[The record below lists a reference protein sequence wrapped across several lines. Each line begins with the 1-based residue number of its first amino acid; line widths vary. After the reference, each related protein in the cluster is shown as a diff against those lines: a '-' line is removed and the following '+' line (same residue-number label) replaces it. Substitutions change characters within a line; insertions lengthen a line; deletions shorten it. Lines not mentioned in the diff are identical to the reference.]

1 MATLRKPFQGVLNII
16 RFNWHFYL
24 LVMVL
29 CWISL
34 LSTFLL
40 HNSLSTIVLL
50 GIFLALIITVGS
62 LIVSYY
68 IYDVSDLYKLNWLP
82 DDDSKLNI
90 LNIHAGFDET
100 SALLKAKYFNSQ
112 LTVLDF
118 YDPKKH
124 TEISIKR
131 AREAYPCYEG
141 TVQTNTETLP
151 LATNSIDKI
160 FVIFAAHEIRNDG
173 ERIQFFKEL
182 NRALNANGEIFITE
196 HLRDLPNFLAYN
208 IGFLHFLAKDS
219 WYNTFIKSNFVIK
232 QEQKLNPF
240 ISTFTLHKNGNTY

>member
-24 LVMVL
+24 IVSLL
-29 CWISL
+29 CSISL
-34 LSTFLL
+34 LVNYILPSLL
-40 HNSLSTIVLL
+40 SNLILL
-50 GIFLALIITVGS
+50 GIFLALTITIGS

-68 IYDVSDLYKLNWLP
+68 IYDVSDLYTLNWLP

-131 AREAYPCYEG
+131 AREAYPCYAG
-141 TVQTNTETLP
+141 TIQTTTETLP

-160 FVIFAAHEIRNDG
+160 FVIFAAHEIRNNE

-182 NRALNANGEIFITE
+182 NRALDSNGEIFITE

-208 IGFLHFLAKDS
+208 IGFLHFLAQDS
-219 WYNTFIKSNFVIK
+219 WCNTFIKSNFVIK
-232 QEQKLNPF
+232 HEQKLNPF
-240 ISTFTLHKNGNTY
+240 ISTFTLYKNGNTH